1 VAGCWPKQ
9 LGVVPVKFFE
19 SEHFSFA
26 FSKNTL
32 YNCVIQLGELMSDYN
47 RTFNGDAKIKLT
59 QLINEGMQVLH
70 EVDTLNE
77 GLNDTIKAIAEELE
91 IKPAT
96 LKKAIKIAHKAKL
109 GETNRDHNEL
119 NTILETVGKTL

>member
-1 VAGCWPKQ
+1 
-9 LGVVPVKFFE
+9 
-19 SEHFSFA
+19 
-26 FSKNTL
+26 
-32 YNCVIQLGELMSDYN
+32 MSDYN
-47 RTFNGDAKIKLT
+47 RTFNGEAKAKLT

-96 LKKAIKIAHKAKL
+96 LKKAIKIAHKASL
-109 GETNRDHNEL
+109 GETNRDHDEL

>member
-1 VAGCWPKQ
+1 
-9 LGVVPVKFFE
+9 
-19 SEHFSFA
+19 
-26 FSKNTL
+26 
-32 YNCVIQLGELMSDYN
+32 MSDYN

-59 QLINEGMQVLH
+59 QIINEGITVMH
-70 EVDTLNE
+70 EIEDLTA

-96 LKKAIKIAHKAKL
+96 LKKAIKIAHKSKL
-109 GETNRDHNEL
+109 GETNKDHDEL